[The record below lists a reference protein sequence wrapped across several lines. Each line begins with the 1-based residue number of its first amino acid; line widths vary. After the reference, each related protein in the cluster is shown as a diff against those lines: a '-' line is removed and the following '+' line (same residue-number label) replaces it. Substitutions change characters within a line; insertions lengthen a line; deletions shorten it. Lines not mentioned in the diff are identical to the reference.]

1 MSMTDPIADMLTRI
15 RNGQQAS
22 KKSVLVPASKVK
34 GAILAVLVEEGYLR
48 SVKDAELKGH
58 KAFEV
63 ELKYYNGKP
72 VMNEIKRV
80 SKPGLR
86 QYSSSRE
93 LPQVRNGLGVAIVS
107 TSFGVMTS
115 QSAQAK
121 NLGGEVLCTIF

>member
-15 RNGQQAS
+15 RNGQQAN
-22 KKSVLVPASKVK
+22 KKTVLVPASKVK
-34 GAILAVLVEEGYLR
+34 ASVLAVLVEEGYLR

-86 QYSSSRE
+86 QYSSSKE
-93 LPQVRNGLGVAIVS
+93 LPQVRNGLGVAIIS
-107 TSFGVMTS
+107 TSKGVMTDANAR
-115 QSAQAK
+115 SA

>member
-22 KKSVLVPASKVK
+22 KKTVLVPASRVK
-34 GAILAVLVEEGYLR
+34 ASVLAVLVEEGYLR
-48 SVKDAELKGH
+48 SVKDAELNGH

-86 QYSSSRE
+86 QYSSSKE

-107 TSFGVMTS
+107 TSHGVMTS
-115 QSAQAK
+115 QAAQAK

>member
-15 RNGQQAS
+15 RNGQQAR
-22 KKSVLVPASKVK
+22 KKTVLVPASKVK
-34 GAILAVLVEEGYLR
+34 GSVLAVLVEEGYLR

-80 SKPGLR
+80 STPGLR
-86 QYSSSRE
+86 QYSSSKE

-107 TSFGVMTS
+107 TSYGVMTS
-115 QSAQAK
+115 QTAQAK

>member
-22 KKSVLVPASKVK
+22 KKTVLVPASKVK
-34 GAILAVLVEEGYLR
+34 GSILAVLVEEGYLR
-48 SVKDAELKGH
+48 SVKDAELNGH
-58 KAFEV
+58 KAFEA

-86 QYSSSRE
+86 QYSSSKE

-107 TSFGVMTS
+107 TSFGVMTG
-115 QSAQAK
+115 QAAQAK